1 MLQMQTTRLNLI
13 FAMVLLTTSTQA
25 TDLTQYLWQN
35 RLLLMVA
42 PIATTPMF
50 LDARKTLDQRWDAIQ
65 DRDIIVFCLFSNEG
79 TRANDNTP
87 LTQDEVTQL
96 RRRYALT
103 DSATTMILIG
113 KDGGEKMRQPLD
125 GDLSAVFAEI
135 DTMLMRQQEMRDK
148 RRRGERV
155 TPP

>member
-1 MLQMQTTRLNLI
+1 MLQMQATRLNLI

-25 TDLTQYLWQN
+25 ADLTQYLWQN

-42 PIATTPMF
+42 PIPTTPMF

-65 DRDIIVFCLFSNEG
+65 DRDIVVFCLFSNKG

-103 DSATTMILIG
+103 DSATSMILIG

-125 GDLSAVFAEI
+125 GDLSEVFAEI
-135 DTMLMRQQEMRDK
+135 DTMPMRQQEMRDK